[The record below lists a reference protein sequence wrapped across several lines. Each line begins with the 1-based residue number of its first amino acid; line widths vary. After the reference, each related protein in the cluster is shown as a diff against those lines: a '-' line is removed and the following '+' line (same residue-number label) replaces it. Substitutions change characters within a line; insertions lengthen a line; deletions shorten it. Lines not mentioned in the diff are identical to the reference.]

1 MSRTNAASRPKQPSK
16 TWHVVISL
24 GVLALFAV
32 CAWGIEPNWARLAV
46 AGDSIVR
53 YGGLML
59 GGLFQNPFSEPWGD
73 YWLTAIEEM
82 FKSIAMAWIGTLIAA
97 VLSLPLAFLAA
108 SNTAP
113 RWVVLPIR
121 QLLNL
126 LRSIPDVLFAIVLF
140 MPLFGL
146 GPLAGALALG
156 VGSIGSLGK
165 LSFEVIEGMSRHPV
179 EAVRSAGANPLQ
191 VMRWGV
197 LPQVM
202 PEIVAFWLYRFE
214 INIRAGAIL
223 GAIGAG
229 GIGSALKTNFQDR
242 NWDEIGIQLFVV
254 IALTVAVDSIS
265 AALRHRIIAGPKAPR
280 ATDATAAPPALLLDT
295 H

>member
-1 MSRTNAASRPKQPSK
+1 MSGAVTASRPTRP
-16 TWHVVISL
+16 TRRWA
-24 GVLALFAV
+24 VLVNVGFIALFVV
-32 CAWGIEPNWARLAV
+32 CAWGVEPNWDRIATAPE
-46 AGDSIVR
+46 SIVR

-59 GGLFQNPFSEPWGD
+59 GGLFQNPFTEPWSAF
-73 YWLTAIEEM
+73 WLDALAEM
-82 FKSIAMAWIGTLIAA
+82 GKSIAMAWIGTLIASA
-97 VLSLPLAFLAA
+97 LSLPLAFLAA

-113 RWVVLPIR
+113 RWVVIPLR
-121 QLLNL
+121 QILNL

-140 MPLFGL
+140 MPLYGL

-156 VGSIGSLGK
+156 IGSIGSLGK
-165 LSFEVIEGMSRHPV
+165 LSYEVIEGMPAQPI
-179 EAVRSAGANPLQ
+179 EAVRSTGARPLQ

-242 NWDEIGIQLFVV
+242 NWDEIGIQLLVV
-254 IALTVAVDSIS
+254 IVLTVAVDSIS
-265 AALRHRIIAGPKAPR
+265 AAVRHRIIGGGRARELPR
-280 ATDATAAPPALLLDT
+280 AEAAATV
-295 H
+295 